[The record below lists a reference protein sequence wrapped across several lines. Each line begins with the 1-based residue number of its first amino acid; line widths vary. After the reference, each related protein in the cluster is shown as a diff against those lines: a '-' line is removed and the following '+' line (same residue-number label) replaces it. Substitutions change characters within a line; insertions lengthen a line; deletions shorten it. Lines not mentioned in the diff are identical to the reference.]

1 MTIKPSDVL
10 LAKRSASFCGK
21 QEPSEALNDCLQATR
36 PCSVWAPAPSKLA
49 FFLVVAA
56 LAMLAASC
64 EVGPNYVTPKA
75 NVAGQWMENP
85 AITNQPPDMAAVYW
99 WRNFSDPVLNQLV
112 TTACESNLSLQIAGV
127 RILQARAQLNKS
139 IGNLFPQQQGISG
152 QLNYARLD
160 DGLVSQIPGINRN
173 YLADQT
179 LFAATWEIDFWGKY
193 RRGIESDRAT
203 FLGSIASYDD
213 AMVTLIADVASAY
226 INIRT
231 LQERLQVEMQ
241 NLDIQNESLRIATA
255 RFDAGETSELDVQ
268 QAKTQLAQT
277 EAQIPLLDETIR
289 QDQNG
294 LAVLLGERPDQ
305 IDGQLT
311 GPPRIP
317 VAPTNVAVGIPK
329 DLLRRRPDVQE
340 AGLQAASLSALIGV
354 AKANLY
360 PAFSLSGEFGFSAN
374 NEFNNSLS
382 DMFNWQSRALNAGA
396 GLVMPI
402 FNYGRIINQVR
413 VQDAQ
418 FEQAV
423 LNYQNTVLAAQQEV
437 ENGLTTFANEQKA
450 LTSLNQ
456 AADSARRSTDLAM
469 IQYKGGQTD
478 YTTVLTAEQQELSVE
493 NAAASTKGNVAL
505 GLIAVYRALGGGW
518 EVRGKSDVISDAIKA
533 EMKRRTDWGRMLE
546 PSHHLPEISPVAS
559 FSETN
564 NLSVQQTSA
573 KP

>member
-1 MTIKPSDVL
+1 MLFIL
-10 LAKRSASFCGK
+10 
-21 QEPSEALNDCLQATR
+21 
-36 PCSVWAPAPSKLA
+36 
-49 FFLVVAA
+49 VAA
-56 LAMLAASC
+56 LAVLTVSC

-75 NVAGQWMENP
+75 NVAGQWMENT
-85 AITNQPPDMAAVYW
+85 AVTNRPPTLADVYW
-99 WRNFSDPVLNQLV
+99 WRNFDDPVLNQLI
-112 TTACESNLSLQIAGV
+112 TTACRSNLTMQVAGV
-127 RILQARAQLNKS
+127 RILETRARLNKS

-152 QLNYARLD
+152 QLNYVRLD
-160 DGLVSQIPGINRN
+160 DGLVSQIPGVNPN
-173 YLADQT
+173 YLSDEA

-193 RRGIESDRAT
+193 RRDIESNRAT

-213 AMVTLIADVASAY
+213 AMVTLIADVASTY

-231 LQERLQVEMQ
+231 LQERLQVEAR
-241 NLDIQNESLRIATA
+241 NLETQKDSLRIAAA

-277 EAQIPLLDETIR
+277 ESQIPLLNEAIS
-289 QDQNG
+289 QNKNG
-294 LAVLLGERPDQ
+294 LAVLLGERPDE
-305 IDGQLT
+305 IDRQLT
-311 GPPRIP
+311 GPDHIP
-317 VAPTNVAVGIPK
+317 VVPTNVKVGIPK
-329 DLLRRRPDVQE
+329 DLLRRRPDVRA
-340 AGLQAASLSALIGV
+340 AGLQAASYSALIGV

-418 FEQAV
+418 FQQAV

-437 ENGLTTFANEQKA
+437 ENGLASFADEQKA
-450 LTSLNQ
+450 LASLTQ
-456 AADSARRSTDLAM
+456 AADSAHRSTDLAM

-493 NAAASTKGNVAL
+493 NAVASTKGNVAL

-518 EVRGKSDVISDAIKA
+518 EVRGENDVVSDQVKA
-533 EMKRRTDWGRMLE
+533 EMAQRTDWGKMLE
-546 PSHHLPEISPVAS
+546 PSHHLPKISPVAAVP
-559 FSETN
+559 ETKGA
-564 NLSVQQTSA
+564 SQA
-573 KP
+573 K